1 MKAKGTYSL
10 TKNIFLFV
18 FASILVTSISSCATK
33 THFLNSSIVPGAQG
47 TVKVKKDKNH
57 NYGIAVTIANLAEP
71 SKLNPPRNVYVV
83 WMEGDRNETKNIGQ
97 IKTSSALLSKQMKSS
112 FETVSPIKP
121 KKIFITAETDGSV
134 QYPNQSDIVLT
145 TDYLKR

>member
-1 MKAKGTYSL
+1 
-10 TKNIFLFV
+10 
-18 FASILVTSISSCATK
+18 
-33 THFLNSSIVPGAQG
+33 
-47 TVKVKKDKNH
+47 
-57 NYGIAVTIANLAEP
+57 
-71 SKLNPPRNVYVV
+71 
-83 WMEGDRNETKNIGQ
+83 MEGDRNETKNIGQ

-112 FETVSPIKP
+112 FETVSPVKP